1 MKLITTYNPPPI
13 PIRQFDWTCID
24 ENYEGGDI
32 IGTGETEEAAIADY
46 WEQLLDVRTQDFLR
60 VNY

>member
-1 MKLITTYNPPPI
+1 MTTKLITTYKPPPI

-32 IGTGETEEAAIADY
+32 IGTSETEEAAIADY
-46 WEQLLDVRTQDFLR
+46 WEKKNGIYL
-60 VNY
+60 

>member
-1 MKLITTYNPPPI
+1 MTTKLITTYNPPPI
-13 PIRQFDWTCID
+13 PVRQFDWTCID

-46 WEQLLDVRTQDFLR
+46 WEKKCQKQ
-60 VNY
+60 

>member
-1 MKLITTYNPPPI
+1 MTTKLITTYNPPPI
-13 PIRQFDWTCID
+13 PIRHFDWTCID

-46 WEQLLDVRTQDFLR
+46 WEKKNVRSKAKNFK
-60 VNY
+60 

>member
-1 MKLITTYNPPPI
+1 MTTKLITTYNPPPI

-46 WEQLLDVRTQDFLR
+46 WEQRNESV
-60 VNY
+60 